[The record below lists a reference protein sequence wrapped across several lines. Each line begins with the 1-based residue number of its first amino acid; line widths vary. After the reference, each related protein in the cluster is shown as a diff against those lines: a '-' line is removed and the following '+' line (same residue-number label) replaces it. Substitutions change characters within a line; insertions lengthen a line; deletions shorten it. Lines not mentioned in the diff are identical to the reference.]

1 MNSRAGQMAEQRKNK
16 LNLDRLA
23 KIWALAE
30 RGDAGEQVA
39 ARNRAEA
46 LVKQHGYTLAD
57 VPDLLLTEGYL
68 DDEPQ
73 PSAGGFTFYDMS
85 NPAHQRAYAKAEEK
99 KRAAWRMANR
109 AKMDEVLARYGSE
122 EAVFAPTAEEQ
133 AYDAAIKPFHK
144 AGGPDKCDTWDG
156 EHFSPTLRV
165 RAALATVK
173 PWPDTIPAA
182 IAEYDYWEKLY
193 DDRNIADSNNQYNYL
208 GQGADFRRWALGDLI
223 NKEIEARN
231 ISDVITRLRFQEAS
245 EGLYNDS
252 AIILRDLERLHAA
265 ENLKPGFGG
274 FGDIPPDRGSPA
286 TSTESQGGPENRA
299 TSENQNMGNP
309 HVMGSSDLRNEDRP
323 AFASPPPFI
332 LNTASKRRAEVE
344 RILSTPEGARMSL
357 RQIARMAGVSPA
369 TVMKARDKQKDQNSY
384 QSSI

>member
-1 MNSRAGQMAEQRKNK
+1 MAKK
-16 LNLDRLA
+16 LNLDLLN
-23 KIWALAE
+23 KVWALAE
-30 RGDAGEQVA
+30 QGTEGERDA

-46 LVKQHGYTLAD
+46 LVKPHGYTLAD

-68 DDEPQ
+68 DEEPA

-85 NPAHQRAYAKAEEK
+85 NPAHQRAYAEAERK
-99 KRAAWRMANR
+99 KQAAWRMANR
-109 AKMDEVLARYGSE
+109 AKIDEVLARYGSE
-122 EAVFAPTAEEQ
+122 EAVFAYTAEEK

-144 AGGPDKCDTWDG
+144 KGKAGQCDTWDG
-156 EHFSPTLRV
+156 EHFSPSVRV

-193 DDRNIADSNNQYNYL
+193 DDRNIADSNNQYDYL

-223 NKEIEARN
+223 NKEIEARDL
-231 ISDVITRLRFQEAS
+231 SDVIIRLRFQEAS
-245 EGLYNDS
+245 QGVYNDS

-265 ENLKPGFGG
+265 ENSQRPDLAS
-274 FGDIPPDRGSPA
+274 GDISPDRGSPA
-286 TSTESQGGPENRA
+286 TPEA
-299 TSENQNMGNP
+299 QNMGNP
-309 HVMGSSDLRNEDRP
+309 HVINSPDMGNNERP
-323 AFASPPPFI
+323 DSASPPPFI

-357 RQIARMAGVSPA
+357 RQIAGMAGVSPS
-369 TVMKARDKQKDQNSY
+369 TVMKVRSCP
-384 QSSI
+384 QSP

>member
-1 MNSRAGQMAEQRKNK
+1 MPQGGRPPH
-16 LNLDRLA
+16 LA

-30 RGDAGEQVA
+30 RGDAGERDA

-46 LVKQHGYTLAD
+46 LVKPHGYTLAD

-109 AKMDEVLARYGSE
+109 AKMEEVLARYGSE
-122 EAVFAPTAEEQ
+122 EAVFAHTAEEQ
-133 AYDAAIKPFHK
+133 AYDSAIKPFHK
-144 AGGPDKCDTWDG
+144 KGKAGQCDTWDG
-156 EHFSPTLRV
+156 EHFSPSMRV

-173 PWPDTIPAA
+173 PWPDTIPDA
-182 IAEYDYWEKLY
+182 IAEYEYWEKLY
-193 DDRNIADSNNQYNYL
+193 DDRNIADSNSQYNYL
-208 GQGADFRRWALGDLI
+208 GQGADFRHWALGDLI
-223 NKEIEARN
+223 NKEIEARDL
-231 ISDVITRLRFQEAS
+231 SDVIIRLRFQEAS
-245 EGLYNDS
+245 QGIYNDS
-252 AIILRDLERLHAA
+252 AAILGDLERLHAA
-265 ENLKPGFGG
+265 ENLKPGIGG

-286 TSTESQGGPENRA
+286 TSDGEEGAPENRA
-299 TSENQNMGNP
+299 ISENQNVGNAHVIDSPDMG
-309 HVMGSSDLRNEDRP
+309 DNERP
-323 AFASPPPFI
+323 DSASPPPFI

-357 RQIARMAGVSPA
+357 RQVAGMAGVSPA
-369 TVMKARDKQKDQNSY
+369 TVMKVRSCL
-384 QSSI
+384 

>member
-1 MNSRAGQMAEQRKNK
+1 MAGQHKNK

-30 RGDAGEQVA
+30 RGDAGEQAA

-46 LVKQHGYTLAD
+46 LVKPHGYTLAD

-109 AKMDEVLARYGSE
+109 AKIDEVLARYGSE
-122 EAVFAPTAEEQ
+122 EAVFASTAEEQ
-133 AYDAAIKPFHK
+133 AYDAVIEPFRK
-144 AGGPDKCDTWDG
+144 AGGPGKCDTWDG
-156 EHFSPTLRV
+156 EHFSPSVRV
-165 RAALATVK
+165 RAALASVK
-173 PWPDTIPAA
+173 PWPDTIPNA
-182 IAEYDYWEKLY
+182 IAEYEYWEKLY
-193 DDRNIADSNNQYNYL
+193 DDRNIADSNGQHNYL
-208 GQGADFRRWALGDLI
+208 SQGTDFRHWALGDLI

-231 ISDVITRLRFQEAS
+231 ISDVIIRLRFQEAS
-245 EGLYNDS
+245 QGTYNDS
-252 AIILRDLERLHAA
+252 DAILRDLERLHAA

-286 TSTESQGGPENRA
+286 TSTESQGDAENRA
-299 TSENQNMGNP
+299 TSEAQNMEDS
-309 HVMGSSDLRNEDRP
+309 HVMGSSDLRSDESVDSV
-323 AFASPPPFI
+323 SPPPFI

-344 RILSTPEGARMSL
+344 RILNTPEGARMSL
-357 RQIARMAGVSPA
+357 RQMARMAGVSPT
-369 TVMKARDKQKDQNSY
+369 TVMKVRSCLQEQH
-384 QSSI
+384 

>member
-1 MNSRAGQMAEQRKNK
+1 MAGQHKNK

-30 RGDAGEQVA
+30 RGDAGEQAA

-133 AYDAAIKPFHK
+133 AYDAVIKPFHK
-144 AGGPDKCDTWDG
+144 KGKAGQCDTWDG
-156 EHFSPTLRV
+156 EHFSPSVRV
-165 RAALATVK
+165 RAALGTVK
-173 PWPDTIPAA
+173 PWPDTIPDA

-193 DDRNIADSNNQYNYL
+193 DDRNIADSNNQYDYL

-223 NKEIEARN
+223 NKEIEARDL
-231 ISDVITRLRFQEAS
+231 SDVIIRLRFQEAS
-245 EGLYNDS
+245 QGVYNDS

-265 ENLKPGFGG
+265 ENSQRPDPASGN
-274 FGDIPPDRGSPA
+274 IPPDRGSPA
-286 TSTESQGGPENRA
+286 TSDGEAGAPENRA
-299 TSENQNMGNP
+299 TSEAADMGN
-309 HVMGSSDLRNEDRP
+309 NERP
-323 AFASPPPFI
+323 DAALPPPFI

-357 RQIARMAGVSPA
+357 RQVAGMAGVSPT
-369 TVMKARDKQKDQNSY
+369 TVMKARSFHWHSNQL
-384 QSSI
+384 

>member
-1 MNSRAGQMAEQRKNK
+1 MAGQHKNK

-30 RGDAGEQVA
+30 RGDAGEQAA

-133 AYDAAIKPFHK
+133 AYDAVIKPFHK
-144 AGGPDKCDTWDG
+144 KGKAGQCDTWDG
-156 EHFSPTLRV
+156 EHFSPSVRV

-193 DDRNIADSNNQYNYL
+193 DDRNIADSNNQYDYL

-223 NKEIEARN
+223 NKEIEARDL
-231 ISDVITRLRFQEAS
+231 SDVIIRLRFQEAS
-245 EGLYNDS
+245 QGVYNDS
-252 AIILRDLERLHAA
+252 AIILRDLERLRAA
-265 ENLKPGFGG
+265 ENSQRPDPAS
-274 FGDIPPDRGSPA
+274 GDIPPDRGSPA
-286 TSTESQGGPENRA
+286 THDGNIGDSGNRTA
-299 TSENQNMGNP
+299 LETQNVGNP
-309 HVMGSSDLRNEDRP
+309 HVIDSPDMGNNERP
-323 AFASPPPFI
+323 DAASPPPFI

-357 RQIARMAGVSPA
+357 RQIAGMAGVSPS
-369 TVMKARDKQKDQNSY
+369 TVMKVRSCLQEQH
-384 QSSI
+384 

>member
-1 MNSRAGQMAEQRKNK
+1 MSGTNHSFSLRALLGVQHKNK

-30 RGDAGEQVA
+30 RGDAGEQAA

-46 LVKQHGYTLAD
+46 LVKPHGYTLAD

-85 NPAHQRAYAKAEEK
+85 NPAHQRAYARAEEK

-133 AYDAAIKPFHK
+133 AYDAVIEPFRK
-144 AGGPDKCDTWDG
+144 AGGPGKCDTWDG
-156 EHFSPTLRV
+156 EHFSPSVRV
-165 RAALATVK
+165 RAALASVK
-173 PWPDTIPAA
+173 PWPDTIPDA
-182 IAEYDYWEKLY
+182 IAEYEYWEKLY
-193 DDRNIADSNNQYNYL
+193 DDRNIADSNGQHNYL
-208 GQGADFRRWALGDLI
+208 SQGADFRHWALGDLI

-231 ISDVITRLRFQEAS
+231 ISDVIIRLRFQEAS
-245 EGLYNDS
+245 QGTYNDS
-252 AIILRDLERLHAA
+252 DAILRDLERLHAA
-265 ENLKPGFGG
+265 ENSQRPDLA

-286 TSTESQGGPENRA
+286 TSTKSLGDPENHA
-299 TSENQNMGNP
+299 T
-309 HVMGSSDLRNEDRP
+309 
-323 AFASPPPFI
+323 PPSN
-332 LNTASKRRAEVE
+332 LDTATKRRAEVV
-344 RILSTPEGARMSL
+344 RILNTPEGARMSL
-357 RQIARMAGVSPA
+357 RQVAGMAGVSPA
-369 TVMKARDKQKDQNSY
+369 TVMKVRSFHSHSNQL
-384 QSSI
+384 